1 MLLLL
6 KFLMHKLTHN
16 HNAYYF
22 SNGVTTE
29 SKILALEYEKTLKQE
44 CNLFYYDHSYDNV
57 NWKIEPPLSLNEY
70 YVEQAKKIRD
80 SYDYVILCYS
90 GGIDSTNILETF
102 HYNNIK
108 LDKIL
113 SVGAFSQDS
122 YAGDDTNHN
131 GEIYHNVFPYIQELG
146 LKDIFQVIDYT
157 KIFFDLKTLSY
168 AQTNTWIEKSGN
180 WFSPHH
186 WVWNDIQNYAV
197 PFEMRNKKVAII
209 FGKDKPTLSKD
220 SKGMYFHFND
230 AATGGYFMGKD
241 NIDAINFY
249 WDPTFPEI
257 LVKQLHIINR
267 YTKMRNELDVRLDT
281 ERFIQVINGKSVHDL
296 IYDLKKPLAYLS
308 KKSPSNIISLRDTYL
323 KTSKNSDLYDMFS
336 DGVKQ
341 LHARLGQSKVPV
353 RLSKRYYIV

>member
-1 MLLLL
+1 
-6 KFLMHKLTHN
+6 
-16 HNAYYF
+16 
-22 SNGVTTE
+22 
-29 SKILALEYEKTLKQE
+29 
-44 CNLFYYDHSYDNV
+44 
-57 NWKIEPPLSLNEY
+57 
-70 YVEQAKKIRD
+70 
-80 SYDYVILCYS
+80 
-90 GGIDSTNILETF
+90 
-102 HYNNIK
+102 
-108 LDKIL
+108 
-113 SVGAFSQDS
+113 VGAFSQDS